1 MLIDSPSSPQTVSK
15 FESGNAQRFPGPT
28 KLNASDTLKRVSL
41 VVGVVILACVF
52 AVIALLLHMGST
64 QTRLSTED
72 SRRQFSS
79 LLELQ
84 SRQLSVQ
91 TLDYSNW
98 DEAIAALLSK
108 KDREWWSKN
117 AGDYAI
123 TTFNLA
129 FSVVF
134 DANDRILFD
143 ATQSDRDLDL
153 EELRKSNALKII
165 LSQARSRPLE
175 GPATTVSATG
185 FIQLKGQLYAV
196 AAVRFRPETNASPAN
211 PQPDALLVFG
221 KSVAESVLPI
231 TADVMGLPGLELIHE
246 VPAGFTEVPIPLADS
261 TLFGYVVWQPRAHTQ
276 KPIQDILPWVG
287 GLLILALLA
296 VTYAGLHAQKL
307 MKQILADSRQRVALA
322 ERNRSVLNAVEDAI
336 LGIDLSGTVTFA
348 NPSASK
354 LLLLSSDDILSLGIK
369 DLLPLEYSGPLLA
382 ALNSG
387 QRWSSLSSILI
398 DSKGRRFPAEV
409 SCTVIRHRDKI
420 KGGVIG
426 IRDISERQ
434 FFEDQLY
441 LKANY
446 DTLTG
451 APNRNYFA
459 EYVGNCL
466 MVMGTH
472 HSGSIMLVDIEG
484 FKKINDSMG
493 HETGDLLL
501 KYAYDRLVA
510 TVGQANMVARIGNDE
525 FAVCLGSCKNQAEA
539 AEIAQKVLNA
549 FSESFEVLG
558 HVVWSGASIGIS
570 VFPTDGSTPNDLLRR
585 AEMAM
590 YKAKSLG
597 KDVFSFYSADLD
609 VDTQSRRTLEV
620 DLRRALAQNEL
631 ELFYQPIVTMGSA
644 TVSHVEALLRW
655 RDPQKGLIGPDTF
668 IPLAEETGLIV
679 EMGAWVLEESC
690 RQLAAWHQAG
700 LDAHVGIA
708 INVSGRQVPRGLS
721 LAGIKETLDRYG
733 LNGSQVSFEITESV
747 LLDGSDTVAEWLS
760 GVRSLGIRLMI
771 DDFGTGYSSLSYLKH
786 LQAAALKIDKSFVWG
801 VAGASENKEDQSLV
815 LAIISMAHSLGLP
828 VIAEGVETTEQAE
841 WLLRNQCDFAQ
852 GYLYSRPVP
861 AESFGSTFVPLM
873 LSDTRPS
880 A

>member
-1 MLIDSPSSPQTVSK
+1 M
-15 FESGNAQRFPGPT
+15 
-28 KLNASDTLKRVSL
+28 KRVSL
-41 VVGVVILACVF
+41 IVGVVILVCVS
-52 AVIALLLHMGST
+52 AVIALLLHMGSS
-64 QTRLSTED
+64 QSRLSAED
-72 SRRQFSS
+72 SRRQFIS

-91 TLDYSNW
+91 ALDYSNW
-98 DEAIAALLSK
+98 DESIAALLAK
-108 KDREWWSKN
+108 KDRVWWNKN
-117 AGDYAI
+117 AGEYAI
-123 TTFNLA
+123 STFELA

-134 DANDRILFD
+134 DANNRILFD
-143 ATQSDRDLDL
+143 AKQRERDIDL
-153 EELRKSNALKII
+153 ELLSKSEAFKKI

-185 FIQLKGQLYAV
+185 FIQLNGQLYTV
-196 AAVRFRPETNASPAN
+196 AAVRFRPETSTSAAN

-231 TADVMGLPGLELIHE
+231 TAEVMGLPGLELIQE
-246 VPAGFTEVPIPLADS
+246 VPAGFTDVPLALADS
-261 TLFGYVVWQPRAHTQ
+261 TLFGYVVWQPLAHSQ
-276 KPIQDILPWVG
+276 KPLQDVLPWVG
-287 GLLILALLA
+287 GLLILALMA
-296 VTYAGLHAQKL
+296 VIYAGFHAQKL
-307 MKQILADSRQRVALA
+307 MKQILADSRQRVSLA
-322 ERNRSVLNAVEDAI
+322 ERNRSVLNAVDDAI
-336 LGIDLSGTVTFA
+336 LGIDLHGTVTFA

-354 LLLLSSDDILSLGIK
+354 LLLLTSDDILSREIK

-387 QRWSSLSSILI
+387 KRWSSLSSILI

-409 SCTVIRHRDKI
+409 SCTAIRHNDAI

-426 IRDISERQ
+426 IRDISERK

-446 DTLTG
+446 DAITG

-466 MVMGTH
+466 MAMGAH
-472 HSGSIMLVDIEG
+472 QSGSIMLVDIEG

-493 HETGDLLL
+493 HDTGDLLL
-501 KYAYDRLVA
+501 KYAYERLVA
-510 TVGQANMVARIGNDE
+510 TVGPANTVARFGNDE
-525 FAVCLGSCKNQAEA
+525 FAVCLGGCKSQAEA

-549 FSESFEVLG
+549 FSESFDVLG
-558 HVVWSGASIGIS
+558 HVVWSGASIGMS
-570 VFPTDGSTPNDLLRR
+570 VFPTDGNTTNDLLRR

-590 YKAKSLG
+590 YKAKSIG

-620 DLRRALAQNEL
+620 DLRRGLAQKEL
-631 ELFYQPIVTMGSA
+631 ELFYQPIVTMSNA

-655 RDPQKGLIGPDTF
+655 RDPQKGLIGPDAF

-690 RQLAAWHQAG
+690 RQLAAWHKAG
-700 LDAHVGIA
+700 LDTHVGMA

-721 LAGIKETLDRYG
+721 LAGIKETLERYG
-733 LNGSQVSFEITESV
+733 LNGSQVCFEITESV
-747 LLDGSDTVAEWLS
+747 LLDGSETVAEWLS

-828 VIAEGVETTEQAE
+828 VIAEGVETPEQAD

-852 GYLYSRPVP
+852 GYLYGRPVP
-861 AESFGSTFVPLM
+861 ADNFRSSFVPVL
-873 LSDTRPS
+873 LSDARLS